1 MEKANLLKQI
11 SDIKVQHA
19 NEKDLLQ
26 QKLQRRFE
34 SDLED
39 EKQAILIQ
47 VEDLT
52 TRHKKTQQ
60 KNEQLQSQIKK

>member
-1 MEKANLLKQI
+1 MEKDNLMKQI
-11 SDIKVQHA
+11 NDIKVQHA

-39 EKQAILIQ
+39 EKQAILLQI
-47 VEDLT
+47 EDLT
-52 TRHKKTQQ
+52 ARHKKTQ
-60 KNEQLQSQIKK
+60 